1 MWCTRPTPHYRWL
14 ALALLTLSLLVW
26 VTPAWSQSRLLQPG
40 IDAMRSGLGLRPQ
53 FDLEMVSPVVHEW
66 YAPQHLFENQVRPW
80 YLSDTQYAREPYMRY
95 VEQLLEGFEHF
106 DSFGRPLGRGWL
118 VYNWQH
124 VRNERNG
131 SLIEMGNTGGNARL
145 SSLFGNLVVSSD
157 TDGRSTYRMSVG
169 DAIFTRFTPLTFY
182 KPQFNGVRL
191 DYASGR
197 VEGTMLLARPSQP
210 NGIQTNV
217 THMIGGHG
225 RAQVAANATLGLT
238 YVNAYSTRTDLDFE
252 LGNPLNGIVP
262 SRQDQPVQ
270 KLWVRIRDDSPED
283 FVGGGRLFRHEIVLE
298 DTSGQVYRGRD
309 IGLLPTIEGGRL
321 VDGALVTDGSETV
334 VLLYDLTQL
343 AELPALQEGQ
353 LPTSAVRRVTV
364 ELSLA
369 NDYQVEM
376 ASDRQSDGDRYDPEI
391 VFLPVR
397 RADGNVQ
404 DQSNSRQISVDF
416 GFPTA
421 NELIGVDW
429 DLVQWRGLS
438 IQGEAVLNRRHQKYP
453 GPRPS
458 RQYHFVRQS
467 TAAYT
472 NGAYSRHPWSV
483 FVEVFAIEDGY
494 STSHWITDTNK
505 GLAFKA
511 DIPQV
516 YEFVDDDDD
525 NNAVPEWIRPF
536 QGVSGQQEAVQELV
550 AFPGYDENHDL
561 IYDHNQNRNLVPDY
575 EEPFLRFRSDRPEF
589 LFGTDMNHNATV
601 DRFEND
607 DQADYPYKRDHRGYN
622 VFIRAN
628 VGPNASLTL
637 GRQRMELISGDGHT
651 RSVYALG
658 TWVQELGSAGR
669 LRVFDFGALVRDD
682 IADHLRLWVQPLG
695 TAGRMRDLPDGLPAM
710 NTWRNTFY
718 VDWDQRR
725 GDLRTLHRFK
735 WDRWWQRD
743 SKEKVAA
750 REGRRLS
757 GFTGVINKAEWS
769 IPIGLGLLEPR
780 FKSEYRSDRPF
791 RTQFSTARS
800 IEETVFLLWTQPLFA
815 EHTSVN
821 YYARYGKQLFDTE
834 IQAGLEVS
842 RFWMI
847 DGRRQDIDQ
856 DFSGQT
862 VVFQLVN
869 RVAYLGYQ
877 LVSRAGFQ
885 LTRRKLEDGER
896 QDSNLLFMTVNAGLR

>member
-1 MWCTRPTPHYRWL
+1 MWYTRPYHRRL
-14 ALALLTLSLLVW
+14 ALALLVG
-26 VTPAWSQSRLLQPG
+26 VAPAWSQSRLLQQGNYALPTG
-40 IDAMRSGLGLRPQ
+40 MGLQPQ
-53 FDLEMVSPVVHEW
+53 FDLEKVSPVVHEW
-66 YAPQHLFENQVRPW
+66 YAPQHLFESQVRPW
-80 YLSDTQYAREPYMRY
+80 YVNDTQYARETYVRY
-95 VEQLLEGFEHF
+95 VDQLLEGFEHF
-106 DSFGRPLGRGWL
+106 DTFGRSLGRGWL

-131 SLIEMGNTGGNARL
+131 SLIDKGITNVDGAQF
-145 SSLFGNLVVSSD
+145 SSAFQNLVVSSD
-157 TDGRSTYRMSVG
+157 TDGRSIYRMSVG
-169 DAIFTRFTPLTFY
+169 DRIFTRFSPLTFY
-182 KPQFNGVRL
+182 KPRFNGVRL
-191 DYASGR
+191 DYANDR
-197 VEGTMLLARPSQP
+197 IEGTMLLSRPSQP
-210 NGIQTNV
+210 DGFSQTNI

-270 KLWVRIRDDSPED
+270 KLWVRIRDDSPSD
-283 FVGGGRLFRHEIVLE
+283 FVGGGRVFRHEIVLE
-298 DTSGQVYRGRD
+298 DTSGQVFRGRD
-309 IGLLPTIEGGRL
+309 IGLLPTIEGGRR

-334 VLLYDLTQL
+334 VLLYDLAQL
-343 AELPALQEGQ
+343 AELPALQDGQ
-353 LPTSAVRRVTV
+353 LLTSAVRRATV

-369 NDYQVEM
+369 NDYLVEM

-404 DQSNSRQISVDF
+404 DQSNSQQISIDF

-429 DLVQWRGLS
+429 DLAYWRGLS

-458 RQYHFVRQS
+458 QQYHFVRES
-467 TAAYT
+467 TAAYA
-472 NGAYSRHPWSV
+472 NAAYSRNPWSV

-494 STSHWITDTNK
+494 STSHWVAETNK

-511 DIPQV
+511 DIPRV

-536 QGVSGQQEAVQELV
+536 QGITGQQEAVQEQA
-550 AFPGYDENHDL
+550 AFPGYDENRDF
-561 IYDHNQNRNLVPDY
+561 IYDHNQNRNLMPDY
-575 EEPFLRFRSDRPEF
+575 DEPFLRFRSDRPEF
-589 LFGTDMNHNATV
+589 LFGMDMNHNATV

-607 DQADYPYKRDHRGYN
+607 DQPDYPYKRDHRGYN
-622 VFIRAN
+622 VYTRVNA
-628 VGPNASLTL
+628 GPDASLTL

-669 LRVFDFGALVRDD
+669 LRVFDFGARVRDD
-682 IADHLRLWVQPLG
+682 IADHLRQWVQPLG
-695 TAGRMRDLPDGLPAM
+695 TAGRMRDLADGLPAM
-710 NTWRNTFY
+710 DTWRNTFY
-718 VDWDQRR
+718 VDWTQRL
-725 GDLRTLHRFK
+725 GDVRALHRFK
-735 WDRWWQRD
+735 LERWWQRD
-743 SKEKVAA
+743 SKEQVAA

-769 IPIGLGLLEPR
+769 IPIGLAVLEPR

-791 RTQFSTARS
+791 RKQLSTARS

-815 EHTSVN
+815 ERTTVN
-821 YYARYGKQLFDTE
+821 YYAGYGKQLFDTE

-842 RFWMI
+842 RLWMI
-847 DGRRQDIDQ
+847 DGRREDIDQ
-856 DFSGQT
+856 GFSGQT

-869 RVAYLGYQ
+869 RVAYQGYK
-877 LVSRAGFQ
+877 LVSRTGLQF
-885 LTRRKLEDGER
+885 TRRKLEDGER
-896 QDSNLLFMTVNAGLR
+896 QDSNLVFMVINAGLR